1 MKRFALRT
9 LIAAGLLL
17 GFGTTATIGCVA
29 PPAKNGAVATGG
41 KFVTMDQV
49 DDSLADKITGER
61 YQISYEEDDLWHGAP
76 DGALVTIVEY
86 SDFQCPY
93 CSRLATS
100 LKQISE
106 EYPDDVRVVFKH
118 FPLQMHQQ
126 AKPASEAVLAA
137 HAQGKGW
144 EMHDLVFEN
153 AKALSNE
160 DLIRYAEQ
168 VGVPDMAK
176 FKSDLEGHTYAAKVE
191 ADVKQGQTFGI
202 SSTPCFFLNGIAHR
216 GTKSPE
222 QLKQLIEEEKKNVQ
236 ALIDAGSKREEVYA
250 RILRAAKTSR
260 EAPKPDAKAAA
271 AAKAKQKAGPRAGKP
286 DPAKSYAVP
295 TEGRP
300 QKGLDTAL
308 VTIVEYSDFECPYCR
323 KVLPSLTQI
332 QEKHGD
338 NVRVVFRQQ
347 PLPMHKNAVP
357 AALAALAAHQQGKF
371 WEMHDAL
378 FAKAESRSL
387 NEETYVALAQQLQ
400 LDVEKFNA
408 DRKSPAMQEL
418 IAGDQA
424 IAMQF
429 GAGGTPAFFVNGRF
443 ISGAQPFEA
452 FDALVT
458 EELAKAQAFAAAN
471 PKIEPEK
478 LYEEM
483 TKGWETKVEVPP
495 VADHTR
501 RDIPVA
507 SLPGKGNL
515 KDPKLV
521 LVECSDF
528 DCPYCV
534 RGAELVDQIFAHP
547 KYKDITAFYFAN
559 FPLPMHKNAEGAHRA
574 AIAAGNQGKFFE
586 MHDLLFADKN
596 KRTEADY
603 KDMAS
608 QLGLDVTKFMADWN
622 SEATKQKLADDKAL
636 CAKNGVSGT
645 PNFFINGRS
654 MRGAVPINM
663 AEEVFN
669 EELAGGFEAKAA
681 AAKAAADGGKP
692 ADGKPADDGKAA
704 GDKAKDKSNNGK
716 DEAAKDKAKDKK
728 PKDDKPDAG

>member
-1 MKRFALRT
+1 MKRFAIRA
-9 LIAAGLLL
+9 LIAGGLLL
-17 GFGTTATIGCVA
+17 GFSTTATIGCVA
-29 PPAKNGAVATGG
+29 PPAKTGTVATGG

-49 DDSLADKITGER
+49 DDSLNDKVVGDR
-61 YQISYEEDDLWHGAP
+61 YQITYEENDLWHGAP

-93 CSRLATS
+93 CSRLADS

-118 FPLQMHQQ
+118 FPLQMHAQ

-137 HAQGKGW
+137 HGQGKGW

-153 AKALSNE
+153 ARALTNE

-176 FKSDLEGHTYAAKVE
+176 FKQDLEGHTYGAQVD
-191 ADVKQGQTFGI
+191 ADLKQGQNFGVG
-202 SSTPCFFLNGIAHR
+202 STPSFFLNGIPHR

-222 QLKQLIEEEKKNVQ
+222 QLKQLIEEEKQMAQ

-250 RILRAAKTSR
+250 RILRAGKTSR
-260 EAPKPDAKAAA
+260 EAPKQDPKAA
-271 AAKAKQKAGPRAGKP
+271 KGKQKQGPRAGKP

-323 KVLPSLTQI
+323 KVLPTLKQI
-332 QEKHGD
+332 EEKYGE

-357 AALAALAAHQQGKF
+357 SALAALAAHRQGKF

-378 FAKAESRSL
+378 FAKSETKAL
-387 NEETYVALAQQLQ
+387 NEETYIALATELQ

-408 DRKSPAMQEL
+408 DRKDPALQEM
-418 IAGDQA
+418 IAGDQK

-429 GAGGTPAFFVNGRF
+429 GAGGTPAFFVNGRPL
-443 ISGAQPFEA
+443 SGAQPFEV

-458 EELAKAQAFAAAN
+458 EELAKAQAFMAAN
-471 PKIEPEK
+471 KVEPEK

-483 TKGWETKVEVPP
+483 SKNWEIKVEVPP

-501 RDIPVA
+501 RAIDTSGLA
-507 SLPGKGNL
+507 GKGNL
-515 KDPKLV
+515 KDPKLT
-521 LVECSDF
+521 LIECSDF
-528 DCPYCV
+528 DCPYCT

-574 AIAAGNQGKFFE
+574 AIAAGYQNKFFE

-603 KDMAS
+603 KDMAA

-622 SEATKQKLADDKAL
+622 SEATKQRIVDDKAL
-636 CAKNGVSGT
+636 CAKFGVSGT

-663 AEEVFN
+663 AEEVFE
-669 EELAGGFEAKAA
+669 EELSGGFEAKAA
-681 AAKAAADGGKP
+681 AAKLAADGKP
-692 ADGKPADDGKAA
+692 ADGKAADGKAA
-704 GDKAKDKSNNGK
+704 DGKAADGKGDKGKDDKDKAKADKAKDK
-716 DEAAKDKAKDKK
+716 DKGDKG
-728 PKDDKPDAG
+728 DKPD

>member
-1 MKRFALRT
+1 MKRLTLRT
-9 LIAAGLLL
+9 IIAAGLLL
-17 GFGTTATIGCVA
+17 GFGATAAVGCVA
-29 PPAKNGAVATGG
+29 PPAKTGAVATTG

-49 DDSLADKITGER
+49 DDSLNDKVTGDR
-61 YQISYEEDDLWHGAP
+61 YQITYEETDLWHGAP

-93 CSRLATS
+93 CTRLATS

-153 AKALSNE
+153 QKALSND

-168 VGVPDMAK
+168 IGVPDMAK
-176 FKSDLEGHTYAAKVE
+176 FKQDLEAHSYGPTVE
-191 ADVKQGQTFGI
+191 ADMKQGTNFGI
-202 SSTPCFFLNGIAHR
+202 SSTPSFFLNGVPHR

-222 QLKQLIEEEKKNVQ
+222 QLKALIEEEKKFAQ
-236 ALIDAGSKREEVYA
+236 SLIDAGSKREEVYA
-250 RILRAAKTSR
+250 RIMRAGKTSR
-260 EAPKPDAKAAA
+260 AAPKKDPNAKG
-271 AAKAKQKAGPRAGKP
+271 KQKQGPRAGKP

-308 VTIVEYSDFECPYCR
+308 VTIIEYSDFECPYCR
-323 KVLPSLTQI
+323 KVLPQLTQI
-332 QEKHGD
+332 QEKYPED
-338 NVRVVFRQQ
+338 VRVVFRQQ

-378 FAKAESRSL
+378 FAKAESKSL
-387 NEETYVALAQQLQ
+387 NDETYVAIAQQLQ
-400 LDVEKFNA
+400 LDVDKFNA
-408 DRKSPAMQEL
+408 DRKSPALQEL
-418 IAGDQA
+418 IAGDQK
-424 IAMQF
+424 IALQF

-443 ISGAQPFEA
+443 VSGAQPFEA
-452 FDALVT
+452 FDALVV
-458 EELAKAQAFAAAN
+458 EELAKAQKFMAAN
-471 PKIEPEK
+471 KLEPEK
-478 LYEEM
+478 VYDEM
-483 TKGWETKVEVPP
+483 LKTWEVKVEVPP
-495 VADHTR
+495 VADHQR
-501 RDIPVA
+501 RNIPLA

-515 KDPKLV
+515 KNPKIT

-534 RGAELVDQIFAHP
+534 RGAELVEQVFAHP

-586 MHDLLFADKN
+586 MHDLLFADKT
-596 KRTEADY
+596 KRDEAAY
-603 KDMAS
+603 KDMAA

-636 CAKNGVSGT
+636 CAGFGVSGT
-645 PNFFINGRS
+645 PNFFVNGRS

-663 AEEVFN
+663 AEEVFE

-681 AAKAAADGGKP
+681 AAAKIANDA
-692 ADGKPADDGKAA
+692 GKAA
-704 GDKAKDKSNNGK
+704 EGKAAEGKGDKAKDDKAKDKGNKGK
-716 DEAAKDKAKDKK
+716 DEAAKSKDK
-728 PKDDKPDAG
+728 PAKPD